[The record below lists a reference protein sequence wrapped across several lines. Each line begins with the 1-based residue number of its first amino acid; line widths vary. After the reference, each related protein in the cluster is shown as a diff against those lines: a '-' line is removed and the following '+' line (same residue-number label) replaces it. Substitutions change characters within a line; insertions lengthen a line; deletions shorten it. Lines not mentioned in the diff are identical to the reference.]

1 MMTCETPNDLLDPF
15 YPDGNFILN
24 MTDIEQT
31 YPLDIK
37 ISTISISL
45 QTGIHLFTFGSED
58 YNSFRFQMIMSMCM
72 GIHA

>member
-45 QTGIHLFTFGSED
+45 QTGIHLSYSAVKITTLLGST
-58 YNSFRFQMIMSMCM
+58 
-72 GIHA
+72 